1 MSEFR
6 ILGSITKAYQQ
17 DKKLFVSG
25 IASGTKVDR
34 EGERMATSAIEAFKR
49 AIDTGI
55 VDHEGNWSMVPLR
68 SGHRH
73 EWDDVLGWIKEAE
86 VDDENNLVIVAELDQ
101 DNPQALN
108 LYKKLTRPPE
118 AGKSLRLGFSVG
130 GQVLSAGEEWDE
142 QLGKR
147 VYVYRDV
154 ALKETSVTSMPAY
167 APSYVHALYKS
178 VDWTKV
184 VGDKVDLT
192 KAADWMCHASSDLE
206 IWYEDSWDGDKAKED
221 IFAFAGWPDDPD
233 EDAAMGGFLAHDESA
248 PLEKGSFKLPF
259 AIIREC
265 PDCGELEMFASSAG
279 LKAAASR
286 LPQTDIPDDCKQAA
300 RAVLDTYMQR
310 MDQDTEQH
318 YKDKEVSK
326 ASEGH
331 RPNTRMAKV
340 AERAL
345 AWRDEFNR
353 GGTAVG
359 VARARDISNRKNLS
373 VDTVKR
379 MNSYFARHE
388 VDRKAEGFREGEKG
402 FPSAGR
408 IAWDL
413 WGGDPGRAWASKIMK
428 GQDSMKKHTE
438 EVVVA
443 PTTAIEESV
452 VVEEVEK
459 TAEMPAEGGIEV
471 VEMATDEAQAE
482 MGTAPEIEATS
493 VAEVAK
499 ATDPQDDVRD
509 VIAAVTKA
517 VTELAAS
524 VFELRERVEASAG
537 ASTIA
542 EVAKSE
548 EQVSTDA
555 LEAVIEDGGE
565 PVEKT
570 ALEANIVNDLVKA
583 MESAVAQAVAP
594 LQQRIAELE
603 VQPVDKSIAVSKLN
617 TQEEAPDP
625 LEMYRRVADQNN
637 LTGSDL
643 LRGAI
648 EIAFRGGK

>member
-1 MSEFR
+1 
-6 ILGSITKAYQQ
+6 
-17 DKKLFVSG
+17 
-25 IASGTKVDR
+25 
-34 EGERMATSAIEAFKR
+34 
-49 AIDTGI
+49 
-55 VDHEGNWSMVPLR
+55 
-68 SGHRH
+68 
-73 EWDDVLGWIKEAE
+73 
-86 VDDENNLVIVAELDQ
+86 
-101 DNPQALN
+101 
-108 LYKKLTRPPE
+108 
-118 AGKSLRLGFSVG
+118 
-130 GQVLSAGEEWDE
+130 
-142 QLGKR
+142 
-147 VYVYRDV
+147 
-154 ALKETSVTSMPAY
+154 
-167 APSYVHALYKS
+167 
-178 VDWTKV
+178 
-184 VGDKVDLT
+184 
-192 KAADWMCHASSDLE
+192 
-206 IWYEDSWDGDKAKED
+206 
-221 IFAFAGWPDDPD
+221 
-233 EDAAMGGFLAHDESA
+233 
-248 PLEKGSFKLPF
+248 
-259 AIIREC
+259 
-265 PDCGELEMFASSAG
+265 
-279 LKAAASR
+279 
-286 LPQTDIPDDCKQAA
+286 
-300 RAVLDTYMQR
+300 
-310 MDQDTEQH
+310 
-318 YKDKEVSK
+318 
-326 ASEGH
+326 
-331 RPNTRMAKV
+331 
-340 AERAL
+340 
-345 AWRDEFNR
+345 
-353 GGTAVG
+353 
-359 VARARDISNRKNLS
+359 
-373 VDTVKR
+373 
-379 MNSYFARHE
+379 
-388 VDRKAEGFREGEKG
+388 
-402 FPSAGR
+402 
-408 IAWDL
+408 
-413 WGGDPGRAWASKIMK
+413 
-428 GQDSMKKHTE
+428 MKKHTE